1 MLQPGPAARSEHNP
15 SPGLARSQPQLRCSL
30 PLQVWCVAILSEY
43 HILTMA
49 LTNCRWSGAVS
60 LLSVCL
66 VLLSLLLAAASFT
79 IYTCR

>member
-15 SPGLARSQPQLRCSL
+15 SPGLARSQPQLRYSL

-43 HILTMA
+43 HILT
-49 LTNCRWSGAVS
+49 LTNCRWSSALS

-66 VLLSLLLAAASFT
+66 VLLSLLLTAASFT

>member
-1 MLQPGPAARSEHNP
+1 
-15 SPGLARSQPQLRCSL
+15 
-30 PLQVWCVAILSEY
+30 
-43 HILTMA
+43 MA
-49 LTNCRWSGAVS
+49 LTNCRWSSAVS

>member
-1 MLQPGPAARSEHNP
+1 
-15 SPGLARSQPQLRCSL
+15 
-30 PLQVWCVAILSEY
+30 
-43 HILTMA
+43 MA
-49 LTNCRWSGAVS
+49 LTNCRWSSALS

>member
-1 MLQPGPAARSEHNP
+1 
-15 SPGLARSQPQLRCSL
+15 
-30 PLQVWCVAILSEY
+30 
-43 HILTMA
+43 MA
-49 LTNCRWSGAVS
+49 LTNCWWSSAVS

>member
-1 MLQPGPAARSEHNP
+1 
-15 SPGLARSQPQLRCSL
+15 
-30 PLQVWCVAILSEY
+30 
-43 HILTMA
+43 MA
-49 LTNCRWSGAVS
+49 LTNCRWSRAVS